1 MTNREA
7 ELLKLISNNPAISQN
22 ELADILGITR
32 SSVAVHI
39 TNLIK
44 KGHILGKGYILKQ
57 EDYICV
63 LGGSNMDIVGF
74 PNKDLI
80 PHDSNPGKVKLS
92 LGGVGRNIAENL
104 VHLGVSTKLISA
116 IGDDMYGKK
125 IIEHASSIGLDM
137 KNSMVLSQRPTSTYL
152 AILDEKGDMHAAIS
166 QMEIFDELTIDFIQS
181 QRQIIENA
189 KICVIDTNLPESVI
203 SYVLD
208 SFKNTDFFL
217 DTVSTAKA
225 IKVKNLIGAFH
236 TIKPNKIEAELLSGM
251 KINGMADMLKT
262 SAYFLEKGVKRVF
275 ITLGEDGVF
284 YNDGQTHKIIASPKT
299 DVINA
304 TGAGDAFI
312 AALAY
317 CHFNNMPTEE
327 SARFAIG
334 TAVMALRYEETI
346 NPNISKEN
354 VDKIMKEIGLC

>member
-1 MTNREA
+1 MTNREE
-7 ELLKLISNNPAISQN
+7 ELLKIISKNPAISQN
-22 ELADILGITR
+22 ELAALLGITR

-74 PNKDLI
+74 PNKSLI
-80 PHDSNPGKVKLS
+80 PHDSNPGKVKIS

-125 IIEHASSIGLDM
+125 IMEHSNSIGLDM
-137 KNSMVLSQRPTSTYL
+137 KNSMILSQRPTSTYL
-152 AILDEKGDMHAAIS
+152 AILDENGDMNAAIS
-166 QMEIFDELTIDFIQS
+166 QMDIFDELTIDFIQE
-181 QRQIIENA
+181 RKQIIENS
-189 KICVIDTNLPESVI
+189 KVCVIDTNMPENVI
-203 SYVLD
+203 NYVLD
-208 SFKNTDFFL
+208 NFKTTDFFL

-225 IKVKNLIGAFH
+225 MKVKDRIGAFH
-236 TIKPNKIEAELLSGM
+236 TIKPNKLEAELLSGM
-251 KINGMADMLKT
+251 TIFGVGDLQKT
-262 SAYFLEKGVKRVF
+262 SEYFLKKGVSRVF
-275 ITLGEDGVF
+275 ITLGEEGVF
-284 YNDGQTHKIIASPKT
+284 FNDGHTAKLIPSPK
-299 DVINA
+299 VEVVNA

-317 CHFNNMPTEE
+317 CHFNRANTED
-327 SARFAIG
+327 SVRFAMA
-334 TAVMALRYEETI
+334 TAILALSYEETI

-354 VDKIMKEIGLC
+354 VDKKMKEIGLC

>member
-7 ELLKLISNNPAISQN
+7 ELLKLISKNPAISQN
-22 ELADILGITR
+22 ELADMLGITR

-74 PNKDLI
+74 PSKTLI

-104 VHLGVSTKLISA
+104 VHLGISTKLISA

-125 IIEHASSIGLDM
+125 IMEHASSIGLDM
-137 KNSMVLSQRPTSTYL
+137 KNSMILSQRPTSTYL
-152 AILDEKGDMHAAIS
+152 AILDEKGDMHSAIS
-166 QMEIFDELTIDFIQS
+166 QMDIFDELTIDFIQS
-181 QRQIIENA
+181 QRQVIENSRL
-189 KICVIDTNLPESVI
+189 CVIDTNMPENI
-203 SYVLD
+203 INYVLNN
-208 SFKNTDFFL
+208 FKNTDFFL

-225 IKVKNLIGAFH
+225 AKVKNLIGGFH

-251 KINGMADMLKT
+251 TIYGMADLLKT
-262 SAYFLEKGVKRVF
+262 SEYFLEKGVKRVF
-275 ITLGEDGVF
+275 ITLGEEGVF
-284 YNDGQTHKIIASPKT
+284 FNDGHAHKLIASPKT

-317 CHFNNMPTEE
+317 CHFNNMPIED
-327 SARFAIG
+327 SARFAISS
-334 TAVMALRYEETI
+334 AILALSYEETI
-346 NPNISKEN
+346 NPNISKEK
-354 VDKIMKEIGLC
+354 VYKKMKEIGLC